1 MMQLKQFV
9 TPVRKTVV
17 MNNISRIAG
26 LFGYLWIPLLFV
38 SLLFREFLYTVLI
51 GGEIL
56 VCLFPRLVIDK
67 KAVLNLTALE
77 ALVVTALAY
86 LLFSILGA
94 VLFLPVA
101 PFVDGFFEA
110 MSGITTTGLSVMPV
124 ESLPATLLFFRSYSQ
139 WIGGAGIVIVSLL
152 LLMGPGLSAFR
163 LYSSEYGEINL
174 AGDVKSTAKVVIKIY
189 LALTSLGFMA
199 FWASGMGGFYALLH
213 IMSAVST
220 GGFSPFNASI
230 GAYPNPAIRIIVVVF
245 MVAGGIS
252 FVSYHALQ
260 NRNWRYFFRD
270 QQLRA
275 LALLIG
281 ATTLLFFLAE
291 GIFSADLPSSLFHA
305 ASAVSTT
312 GFGVSDC
319 SLWPAAAKF
328 ATVLV
333 MFVGGGAGSTAG
345 GIKLFRLFVAF
356 HLIKRLAARMLL
368 PAEAKLSFTYDRRV
382 VGEEEIMAAG
392 GIIIAYLLF
401 ISATALA
408 LTAAGID
415 IADAIFE
422 STSALATVGLSVG
435 VTSQGMSAWAKV
447 LLSFNMW
454 AGRLEILPVLI
465 LLYPPIW
472 RRKRRET

>member
-1 MMQLKQFV
+1 MQLKQFV
-9 TPVRKTVV
+9 APVRKTVILD
-17 MNNISRIAG
+17 NLCRILG
-26 LFGYLWIPLLFV
+26 LFGYLLLPPLVV
-38 SLLFREFLYTVLI
+38 SLLFREFLYTGLL
-51 GGEIL
+51 GGEAL
-56 VCLFPRLVIDK
+56 VCFFPRLMLGK
-67 KAVLNLTALE
+67 KTALNLAVAE

-101 PFVDGFFEA
+101 PFVDGVFEA
-110 MSGITTTGLSVMPV
+110 MSGITTTGLSVMPL
-124 ESLPATLLFFRSYSQ
+124 EFLPGTLLFFRSYSQ
-139 WIGGAGIVIVSLL
+139 WIGGAGIVIISLL

-163 LYSSEYGEINL
+163 LYSSEYGEVNL
-174 AGDVKSTAKVVIKIY
+174 AGDVKSTAKVVIRIY
-189 LALTSLGFMA
+189 LALTTLGFMA

-213 IMSAVST
+213 VMSTVST

-230 GAYPNPAIRIIVVVF
+230 GAYPSPVIRIIVVVF

-260 NRNWRYFFRD
+260 NRSWREFFRAP
-270 QQLRA
+270 QLRA
-275 LALLIG
+275 LALVIGG
-281 ATTLLFFLAE
+281 ATLVFFLAE
-291 GIFSADLPSSLFHA
+291 GIFSANLLTCLFHA

-312 GFGVSDC
+312 GFAVSDS
-319 SLWPAAAKF
+319 SLWSDGMKF

-345 GIKLFRLFVAF
+345 GIKLFRLFVVL
-356 HLIKRLAARMLL
+356 HLIKRLAARVLL
-368 PAEAKLSFTYDRRV
+368 PAEAKLSFTYDQRV
-382 VGEEEIMAAG
+382 VDDEEIMAAG
-392 GIIIAYLLF
+392 GIIVVYLLF
-401 ISATALA
+401 IGATALA

-415 IADAIFE
+415 IADALFE

-435 VTSQGMSAWAKV
+435 VTSKALPAWAKV
-447 LLSFNMW
+447 LLTLNMW

-472 RRKRRET
+472 RWKRREK